1 VVLEQGVV
9 TSGRVGREMED
20 KIWTNIAHDR
30 FDVSQTAHVSL
41 APRPRT
47 RNSYC
52 LDTLLP
58 EQLDQVSAVLTI

>member
-1 VVLEQGVV
+1 
-9 TSGRVGREMED
+9 MED